1 MVAGRFL
8 SLQTPTEVAEDNNFK
23 QKKLSKAEL
32 ETSYHSRYVS
42 KETPISDWSAKH
54 TILRFDILYNFLQV
68 HPLNFELLNLGIKL
82 QGSAPRWHFCTFF
95 HLLSAKFT

>member
-42 KETPISDWSAKH
+42 KETPK
-54 TILRFDILYNFLQV
+54 
-68 HPLNFELLNLGIKL
+68 IKK
-82 QGSAPRWHFCTFF
+82 TM
-95 HLLSAKFT
+95 